1 MLDIYVFTILAFVAI
16 VACGIGIR
24 VVYVMAKS
32 SLQFCFIGVSV
43 YMYANFVFI
52 HLFKVTVIAIVCVF
66 CYLHGS
72 KIGKNYRHDVDV
84 ICMLF
89 LCSYI
94 CIMFVYF
101 VCYYCHSNCVCFVI
115 YLVAG
120 WAKTIDTT
128 LT

>member
-89 LCSYI
+89 CVHAYVSCSFILCVI
-94 CIMFVYF
+94 TVIAI
-101 VCYYCHSNCVCFVI
+101 VCVLSST
-115 YLVAG
+115 
-120 WAKTIDTT
+120 W
-128 LT
+128 